1 MTRNINI
8 LPLLLVFCLLFVF
21 QGAYAQNEVD
31 EIVDYETVKTFE
43 IGGVKVSGLKYR
55 DSKAIIA
62 VSGLRV
68 GKQIKIPGQEIPNA
82 INNLLELQLFSD
94 IEIFL
99 EKTVGDIAFLEIR
112 LQERPTLSRYS
123 YTGVKKAKHDD
134 LNEVLE
140 NVAMK
145 GGIVTE
151 DMKQLARKKLLD
163 YYYEKGFQD
172 AKVRVI
178 ETRDTSKENS
188 VQLNF
193 DIDKKK
199 KVKVAKIDFIGNE
212 NAKDWKLKRKMENT
226 KTRLNI
232 LKKSKY
238 IEEDFQKDKNGVIT
252 HYNNIGF
259 RDAKITGDSV
269 WRDEK
274 GRQQIKIFV
283 DEGSKYYYRN
293 ITWKGNSIYD
303 DDYLARVLGV
313 QSGDVYN
320 KELLDNRLSFSLD
333 GRDVSS
339 LYMDDG
345 YLMFRVDPVERAIQG
360 DSIDIEI
367 RITEGP
373 QVTIDKVIIKG
384 NDRTHE
390 DVVRREIRTRPGKKF
405 SRSDIIRSQRQIMNL
420 GYFNPE
426 AFNMETPVNPARGT
440 VDIIYTLEEKPSDQ
454 LELSAGYGGVS
465 GLIGTLGVT
474 FNNFSIKNIRDRKTW
489 NPLPQG
495 DAQKLSIRAQS
506 NSQFFQS
513 YNLSFTEPWLG
524 GKKPTSFTT
533 GLVYSAFDYS
543 SFGSGSLSIARGFVG
558 LGTQLKWPD
567 DFFSL
572 YGTLNVEQITL
583 NNFTNNG
590 FSISNGTFNNH
601 SLKLALSR
609 SSVNE
614 PIYPRSGMKMS
625 ISVQATPYY
634 FWRNLDDNVISDS
647 DIAAAVTLE
656 NKIRG
661 GGNPMTAEAE
671 AAFIS
676 ELQNSNKFKFLEYHK
691 WRIDS
696 EWYFNIVDKLVLMT
710 QAKIGFMGYYR
721 EAIGLVPF
729 ERAQVGGNGLNNQ
742 TQGINGRD
750 IISARGYEIAD
761 FDVNNTNVDGA
772 SIWNKYTVELR
783 YPIST
788 NPNSTIYVH
797 AFAQGVNAW
806 DNFRDF
812 NPFDLQRSAGV
823 GFRVFLPM
831 FGLMGFD
838 YGFGFDK
845 EFTSLVPTFRD
856 YGQFNIVLG
865 FEPD

>member
-1 MTRNINI
+1 MTKNKYI
-8 LPLLLVFCLLFVF
+8 LSFLLAFSLLFLY
-21 QGAYAQNEVD
+21 QGAFAQND
-31 EIVDYETVKTFE
+31 GQEIVDYETVKTYE
-43 IGGVKVSGLKYR
+43 IGGVKVTGLKYR

-62 VSGLRV
+62 VAGLRV
-68 GKQIKIPGQEIPNA
+68 GKKIKIPGQEIPNA
-82 INNLLELQLFSD
+82 INSLLRLQLFSD
-94 IEIFL
+94 IEIYL
-99 EKTVGDIAFLEIR
+99 EKTVGDIAFLEIK
-112 LQERPTLSRYS
+112 LQERPTLTKYS
-123 YTGVKKAKHDD
+123 YTGVKKVKHDD

-140 NVAMK
+140 NVVVK

-151 DMKQLARKKLLD
+151 DLKQLGRKKILD

-178 ETRDTSKENS
+178 EKRDTSKENS
-188 VQLNF
+188 VQLQF
-193 DIDKKK
+193 DIEKNKR
-199 KVKVAKIDFIGNE
+199 VRVGKIAFVGNE
-212 NAKDWKLKRKMENT
+212 NAKGWKLRRKMENT
-226 KTRLNI
+226 KTRFNI

-238 IEEDFQKDKNGVIT
+238 IAEDFEKDKNSLIT
-252 HYNNIGF
+252 YYNNIGY
-259 RDAKITGDSV
+259 RDAKIIKDSV

-274 GRQQIKIFV
+274 GRQQVYVEI
-283 DEGSKYYYRN
+283 DEGNKYFYRN

-303 DDYLARVLGV
+303 EEYLNRVLGV

-320 KELLDNRLSFSLD
+320 KELLSNRLSFSLD

-345 YLMFRVDPVERAIQG
+345 YLMFRVDPVERAIKG

-405 SRSDIIRSQRQIMNL
+405 SRSDIIRSQRQILNL

-474 FNNFSIKNIRDRKTW
+474 FNNFSLNNIKDRSTW

-495 DAQKLSIRAQS
+495 DAQKLSVRAQS
-506 NSQFFQS
+506 NSKFFQS
-513 YNLSFTEPWLG
+513 YNISFTEPWLG
-524 GKKPTSFTT
+524 GKKPTSLTT

-543 SFGSGSLSIARGFVG
+543 SFGYVSLAITRGFVG
-558 LGTQLKWPD
+558 LGTQLKKPD

-572 YGTLNVEQITL
+572 YGTINLEQIEL
-583 NNFTNNG
+583 NNFVNNG
-590 FSISNGTFNNH
+590 FSISRGKFNNH
-601 SLKLALSR
+601 SLKLALT
-609 SSVNE
+609 SSSINE

-625 ISVQATPYY
+625 LSVQFTPYY
-634 FWRNLDDNVISDS
+634 FWRDIDNTT
-647 DIAAAVTLE
+647 VTEEEQNEAIFQE

-661 GGNPMTAEAE
+661 GGNPMSSAEE
-671 AAFIS
+671 SIFVQD
-676 ELQNSNKFKFLEYHK
+676 LQDASKFKFLEYHK
-691 WRIDS
+691 WRFDS
-696 EWYFNIVDKLVLMT
+696 EWYFNLVDKLVLMT

-721 EAIGLVPF
+721 EEIGLVPF
-729 ERAQVGGNGLNNQ
+729 ERAEVGGSGLNNQ
-742 TQGINGRD
+742 TQGINGKD
-750 IISARGYEIAD
+750 IISLRGYEVGD
-761 FDVNNTNVDGA
+761 LEVNQRNPDGA
-772 SIWNKYTVELR
+772 SIWNKFTVELR

-788 NPNSTIYVH
+788 NPNSTIYFH
-797 AFAQGVNAW
+797 TFAQAANAW
-806 DNFRDF
+806 DSFRGY
-812 NPFDLQRSAGV
+812 NPFELQRSAGV
-823 GFRVFLPM
+823 GLRVFLPM

-838 YGFGFDK
+838 YGIGFDK
-845 EFTSLVPTFRD
+845 NLDPGTGFRE

-865 FEPD
+865 FEPE